1 MPTLLRWAVTGGL
14 LLRAMVVRFLLP
26 PRPEFLV
33 SRRTPFADDTN
44 SEDSSAAVLLVRVAL
59 VAEEETRGCHGWG
72 VDPGGEGG
80 GGLLIYPL

>member
-1 MPTLLRWAVTGGL
+1 MTGGL

-72 VDPGGEGG
+72 VDPGGKGG